1 MWLVT
6 CEGNTLA
13 RWPRLFL
20 LIASLTQKCLLLF
33 PRVLVD
39 SSHPEMDVATARNA
53 NFRTILAR
61 RLERGPHRSR
71 LNEAHNLHLP
81 LEHPRCSRSRPGRSA
96 NVTPRNVCDF
106 YWNTGQCNRGF
117 DCTFKHQKNTP
128 SGSDTTN
135 TAGRT
140 DDDEDAANAA
150 LEFFTTDNLAQ
161 IAGVGLHSSQEGTP
175 ENAHNSIKRY
185 LTGGPL
191 NNPADMKPFVSVLAS
206 VNRRNRTWVR
216 VILQSASDGH

>member
-6 CEGNTLA
+6 CEGKTLA

-81 LEHPRCSRSRPGRSA
+81 LEHPGHGQEEAPTLHPETFATFIGIPVNATADSTAHS
-96 NVTPRNVCDF
+96 
-106 YWNTGQCNRGF
+106 NTR
-117 DCTFKHQKNTP
+117 
-128 SGSDTTN
+128 
-135 TAGRT
+135 RT
-140 DDDEDAANAA
+140 RRQD
-150 LEFFTTDNLAQ
+150 
-161 IAGVGLHSSQEGTP
+161 
-175 ENAHNSIKRY
+175 
-185 LTGGPL
+185 LTSLTQQAEPMMTKTL
-191 NNPADMKPFVSVLAS
+191 RMQP
-206 VNRRNRTWVR
+206 
-216 VILQSASDGH
+216 

>member
-1 MWLVT
+1 MSPPVLKGP
-6 CEGNTLA
+6 C
-13 RWPRLFL
+13 RLF
-20 LIASLTQKCLLLF
+20 ASGDGCRYGKKCKFSHDLGS
-33 PRVLVD
+33 PSGTRA
-39 SSHPEMDVATARNA
+39 SSQSPQ
-53 NFRTILAR
+53 
-61 RLERGPHRSR
+61 RS
-71 LNEAHNLHLP
+71 AQP
-81 LEHPRCSRSRPGRSA
+81 SPTPGTPRSRPGRSA